1 MKKKEPKSDPK
12 PVAKPASAEAAQHP
26 SLSLQG
32 QEVVLVLDTNVF
44 MAHVFNPDLLDR
56 VDGLKESLDKLV
68 AVFPEVVEKECK
80 EHFAN
85 SVRVKSHSVEPHG
98 IRDELAKVSKHIDAV
113 LQKAHQ
119 KWLARVL
126 KSMSRLQ
133 ASPAVLRGAMDRA
146 ISKRPPCHER
156 EEFRD
161 AVLWETVLSLAGKG
175 KTVLFITNNTKDF
188 PFGENKHLDGE
199 ADKHNIRPFRTFK
212 DLADWLVP
220 LKNELEKAA
229 LQEEG
234 PELPPVGDFA
244 AYYAALDL
252 EDSTRQALEDELP
265 ERLMSVTEYFDS
277 DAEVFDLEREDFD
290 ISDVKTGVPGLL
302 QYIVEEKWTFS
313 VSFGLS
319 GSFRAGGSD
328 GVDLHASGHGEARG
342 TAHIRRDITI
352 TDGDVEEKVTIE
364 KVDLDYDDDWNP
376 YDAYASDRD

>member
-1 MKKKEPKSDPK
+1 VTKKERTPDPK
-12 PVAKPASAEAAQHP
+12 PAAKAPPAEAAPHP
-26 SLSLQG
+26 SLALKG
-32 QEVVLVLDTNVF
+32 QEIALVLDTNVF
-44 MAHVFNPDLLDR
+44 MAHVFNPDLFDR
-56 VDGLKESLDKLV
+56 VDGLKDSLAKLV

-80 EHFAN
+80 EHFIN

-98 IRDELAKVSKHIDAV
+98 IRHELAKVSKHIDDV
-113 LQKAHQ
+113 LQKAHES
-119 KWLARVL
+119 WLARVL
-126 KSMSRLQ
+126 KSMSRLE

-161 AVLWETVLSLAGKG
+161 AVLWETALSLAGKG
-175 KTVLFITNNTKDF
+175 KTVIFVTNNTKDF

-199 ADKHNIRPFRTFK
+199 AGKHNIRHFRTFK

-220 LKNELEKAA
+220 LKTELEQET

-234 PELPPVGDFA
+234 PELPPEGDFA

-265 ERLMSVTEYFDS
+265 EHLMGVTEYFDS
-277 DAEVFDLEREDFD
+277 DAEVFDLEREDSD
-290 ISDVKTGVPGLL
+290 ISEVETGVPGLL

-342 TAHIRRDITI
+342 TAQLRRDITI
-352 TDGDVEEKVTIE
+352 TDGEVQEKVTIE
-364 KVDLDYDDDWNP
+364 KIDLAYDDEWNP
-376 YDAYASDRD
+376 YDAYASDQD